1 MKSWTMPGTARKK
14 ETNTVKK
21 MLINIL
27 FPKRSTA
34 IKEPK
39 RMPKKMLINAMKRVF
54 GTAPAMKR
62 SASGRTLKSIIQSSL
77 FLYGPVSGKARIPFR
92 WQ

>member
-21 MLINIL
+21 VLMNIL
-27 FPKRSTA
+27 FLKRSTA
-34 IKEPK
+34 MSAPK
-39 RMPKKMLINAMKRVF
+39 RMPKKILTNAMKRVF

-62 SASGRTLKSIIQSSL
+62 SASGRTLKSIMQSSL
-77 FLYGPVSGKARIPFR
+77 FLYGPVSGRARMPLR

>member
-21 MLINIL
+21 VLMNIL
-27 FPKRSTA
+27 FLKRSTA
-34 IKEPK
+34 MRAPK
-39 RMPKKMLINAMKRVF
+39 RMPKKILTNAMKRVF

-62 SASGRTLKSIIQSSL
+62 SASGRTLKSIMQSSL
-77 FLYGPVSGKARIPFR
+77 FLYGPVSGRARMPLR